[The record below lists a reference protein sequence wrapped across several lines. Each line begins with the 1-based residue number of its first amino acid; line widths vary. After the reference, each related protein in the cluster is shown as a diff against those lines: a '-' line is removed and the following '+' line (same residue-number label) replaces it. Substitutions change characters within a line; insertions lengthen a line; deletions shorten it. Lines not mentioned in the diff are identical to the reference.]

1 MSTRSAKNSWANKHK
16 KTFFYPIQKW
26 QPNLTCP
33 VAIFICKNPLIL
45 SPAPYPVIFFLC
57 FSFHPQSDSTTP
69 PHVKIRIR
77 KRSATS
83 GGGNTLRAV
92 RPSFEIQHLR
102 RLSRGSADPREHSR
116 SWGLAQSCPAHVAAP
131 WCCRPLPGSSPF
143 ATIFFSTYPHYPHI
157 YPHPQFPS
165 LWIPLCITLFT

>member
-1 MSTRSAKNSWANKHK
+1 MNSELQN
-16 KTFFYPIQKW
+16 
-26 QPNLTCP
+26 
-33 VAIFICKNPLIL
+33 VADRF
-45 SPAPYPVIFFLC
+45 
-57 FSFHPQSDSTTP
+57 
-69 PHVKIRIR
+69 RIR
-77 KRSATS
+77 PFSPPSPTQKPEPGRGLRHH
-83 GGGNTLRAV
+83 GGGNTLWALRA
-92 RPSFEIQHLR
+92 SFEIQHLR

-157 YPHPQFPS
+157 YPHPQFPP

>member
-1 MSTRSAKNSWANKHK
+1 MKYLT
-16 KTFFYPIQKW
+16 QKRHSNEPSL
-26 QPNLTCP
+26 QG
-33 VAIFICKNPLIL
+33 
-45 SPAPYPVIFFLC
+45 FLRYYVS
-57 FSFHPQSDSTTP
+57 FSFHNSPKKAREGSLPTTVILPASFFQKPSRSHSTLPQLTTQ
-69 PHVKIRIR
+69 
-77 KRSATS
+77 KRASAFCS
-83 GGGNTLRAV
+83 GNTLWAV
-92 RPSFEIQHLR
+92 RASFEIQHLR
-102 RLSRGSADPREHSR
+102 RLSRGSAGPREHSR